1 MAASTGE
8 SQLPQHSSIPQFL
21 LDTEHPWIIKHHSVL
36 ERLPDCESFL
46 YSPPGTKYR
55 TPASQLQHH
64 DASARPAPPDDELDL
79 HLEVPADLFTTLI
92 IDNCYSYT
100 RRAGWPNARSRLLEL
115 QRCPAAA
122 LARVCSLDVRV
133 WVHRGVHADSE
144 DLQAEEWQDLEGPAG
159 DELLDLFA
167 SVLTDMTGLERLR
180 WAMLPEF
187 AQRIREGLV
196 GGRGLWLPSVSR
208 LEVAAFCE
216 YMVDV
221 CPNVEVLECEGT
233 MTMTREK
240 DSRYAE
246 MLVEAA
252 AKLPKVKEFSVKALA
267 HLTPSLVSGMSDS
280 LPVLCYVGRCTTLTT

>member
-1 MAASTGE
+1 MAASIDE

-21 LDTEHPWIIKHHSVL
+21 LDTKHPWIIKHHSVL
-36 ERLPDCESFL
+36 ERLPDCESLL

-100 RRAGWPNARSRLLEL
+100 RRAGWPNARRRLLEL

-122 LARVCSLDVRV
+122 LASVRSLDVRV

-159 DELLDLFA
+159 TSFWIC
-167 SVLTDMTGLERLR
+167 S
-180 WAMLPEF
+180 P
-187 AQRIREGLV
+187 
-196 GGRGLWLPSVSR
+196 P
-208 LEVAAFCE
+208 C
-216 YMVDV
+216 
-221 CPNVEVLECEGT
+221 
-233 MTMTREK
+233 
-240 DSRYAE
+240 
-246 MLVEAA
+246 
-252 AKLPKVKEFSVKALA
+252 
-267 HLTPSLVSGMSDS
+267 
-280 LPVLCYVGRCTTLTT
+280 